1 MLVQPIDGNF
11 GLGPASGPSKPLTHT
26 STTALRQRRPFP
38 PPGINPT
45 VLVAFSKPSLK
56 VSSRAHLGSF
66 QPDGTTPR
74 PHKRVAMR
82 GQTATMRPEKIP
94 ERWNAAWDRSGAHNC
109 K

>member
-56 VSSRAHLGSF
+56 VRASRRGSQNTVREAF
-66 QPDGTTPR
+66 GEDLPPAQDG
-74 PHKRVAMR
+74 VA
-82 GQTATMRPEKIP
+82 AE
-94 ERWNAAWDRSGAHNC
+94 AAAITIS
-109 K
+109 

>member
-66 QPDGTTPR
+66 QPDR
-74 PHKRVAMR
+74 HH
-82 GQTATMRPEKIP
+82 
-94 ERWNAAWDRSGAHNC
+94 AAAPQAGRDEGPDSYDAS
-109 K
+109 